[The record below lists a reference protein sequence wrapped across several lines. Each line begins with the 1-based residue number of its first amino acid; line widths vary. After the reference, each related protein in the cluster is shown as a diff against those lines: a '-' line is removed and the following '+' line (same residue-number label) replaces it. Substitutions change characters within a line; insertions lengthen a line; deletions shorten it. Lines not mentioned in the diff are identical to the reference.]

1 MATDF
6 TRAFLISDMEDM
18 KATFGTEQLVVQLTE
33 FIKCKP
39 VLASLQ
45 KYLKRVLAMHAATCK
60 F

>member
-6 TRAFLISDMEDM
+6 TRAFLISEMKDMRAAYGVE
-18 KATFGTEQLVVQLTE
+18 ELVVQLNG
-33 FIKCKP
+33 FLQCKP